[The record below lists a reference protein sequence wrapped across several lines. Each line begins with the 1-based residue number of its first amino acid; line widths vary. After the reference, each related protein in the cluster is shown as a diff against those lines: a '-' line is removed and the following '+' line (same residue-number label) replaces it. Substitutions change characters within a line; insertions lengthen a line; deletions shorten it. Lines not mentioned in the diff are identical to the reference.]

1 MAFVHYSPETP
12 EGREAQLQA
21 IAIVTAGLDSPELL
35 QQELMAALK
44 AKPDAKSWTLLTI
57 ALGQVGMKMAALVAT
72 LDAQNVEVVSG
83 ARDQVTPFSLLQN
96 WAQSIVA
103 DGEATDPAEG
113 ESPRSDGGSDN
124 PPPGG

>member
-1 MAFVHYSPETP
+1 MAFVHYRPETP

-35 QQELMAALK
+35 QRELRAALG

-57 ALGQVGMKMAALVAT
+57 ALGQVGMKMAALAAT

-83 ARDQVTPFSLLQN
+83 AREQVTPFNLLQN
-96 WAQSIVA
+96 WARLILE
-103 DGEATDPAEG
+103 DDEPIDPSKG
-113 ESPRSDGGSDN
+113 ESLA
-124 PPPGG
+124 

>member
-35 QQELMAALK
+35 QQELMAALA

-57 ALGQVGMKMAALVAT
+57 ALGQVGMKMAALAAT

-83 ARDQVTPFSLLQN
+83 ARDQVTPFNLLQN

-103 DGEATDPAEG
+103 DGDVTHPTEG
-113 ESPRSDGGSDN
+113 ESPS
-124 PPPGG
+124 

>member
-57 ALGQVGMKMAALVAT
+57 ALGQVGMKMAGLAAT
-72 LDAQNVEVVSG
+72 LDAHNVEVVSG
-83 ARDQVTPFSLLQN
+83 VRDQVTPFNLLQN

-103 DGEATDPAEG
+103 DGDISDVTEEG
-113 ESPRSDGGSDN
+113 SPS
-124 PPPGG
+124 